1 LRADDGAD
9 DAFRVSVVLRTAVG
23 VDFVVHVIRFD
34 EEDVLADAPGFDVS
48 FVTGQGPAKP

>member
-1 LRADDGAD
+1 
-9 DAFRVSVVLRTAVG
+9 VVLRTAVG